1 MGRLPALMRWASAR
15 FRIIMGALGALLA
28 GQAGSGGPQ
37 LDVLPGDRLAQGC
50 YATPW
55 TADRDRVEAL
65 VESLRR
71 QGYIVSAQYGV
82 RQHQAGYRV
91 ADPGRVRLRDAQDLI
106 EEADVEGLEA
116 TIATGADGRPTVSY
130 GHFPELEQ
138 AEARRAEL
146 AKRGIGAQV
155 EPAYRARLTGRA
167 VIVEPLAGSAIVSF
181 GSLWEPVDCEVLDW

>member
-1 MGRLPALMRWASAR
+1 MGRLRALMRWGSGR
-15 FRIIMGALGALLA
+15 FRIIMGVLGALLA
-28 GQAGSGGPQ
+28 GQAGAGGPE
-37 LDVLPGDRLAQGC
+37 LEVLPGDRLAEGC

-65 VESLRR
+65 VSSLRR

-91 ADPGRVRLRDAQDLI
+91 ADPRRVRLREARELI
-106 EEADVEGLEA
+106 EEAEADGFGA

-138 AEARRAEL
+138 AEGRRADL
-146 AKRGIGAQV
+146 AQQGIRAQV
-155 EPAYRARLTGRA
+155 EPVYRARRTGRA
-167 VIVEPLAGSAIVSF
+167 ILVEPLAGSSIVSF
-181 GSLWEPVDCEVLDW
+181 GSLWEPIDCEVLDW